1 MQLRDYQVTIDS
13 AINKFM
19 TSSVQRAQVY
29 SPTGS
34 GKTVN
39 YFETIRKHMTRGS
52 LKVCIMHPRIAL
64 SQEQQGRFKNEFG
77 TLLHT
82 TCFHSG
88 AVVKGEEKIQEISTT
103 DPEDIKRFHESFPL
117 DITFSSYDSF
127 FRLLDIEFDLLIV
140 DEAHNFTQ
148 EQYRKHLPLI
158 KAKKV
163 LFFTATPVTD
173 EVEEQKLGMDNPE
186 LFGEVI
192 ASVEPSGLIRD
203 GWIVG
208 PIVHRLTVTTNQK
221 GDGVNTH
228 QIVADA
234 FKYQTLEM
242 QKCGVPFTKMLV
254 TSRGYGDHKNVEDN
268 LVAMWEL
275 IGKQVDTYVIEANS
289 ARKNGRP
296 LTSRVA
302 AINEIRSTGNDVI
315 VLHYDTLAEGIDV
328 DSLTGALI
336 LRTMSQ
342 AKLLQTIGR
351 CGRPTVDKKKKY
363 SVITLPIVDDTRIG
377 GLRAD
382 TIVGAFINGGYGE
395 LTSFMDLSAKEK
407 KIVATTDEPLFDF
420 GEDDI
425 DPVLSD
431 ILRCELQRRLDDLK
445 KQGILVF

>member
-1 MQLRDYQVTIDS
+1 MKLRDYQVTIDT

-19 TSSVQRAQVY
+19 ASSVQRAQVY

-39 YFETIRKHMTRGS
+39 YFATIRKHMTRGT

-77 TLLHT
+77 TLFHT

-148 EQYRKHLPLI
+148 EQYRKLLPFI

-208 PIVHRLTVTTNQK
+208 PIVHRLNVTTNQK

-242 QKCGVPFTKMLV
+242 QKCGVAFTKMLV

-268 LVAMWEL
+268 LVVMWEM
-275 IGKQVDTYVIEANS
+275 IGKQVDTYVIEAAS

-296 LTSRVA
+296 LTSRMA
-302 AINEIRSTGNDVI
+302 AINEIRSSSNDVI

-336 LRTMSQ
+336 LRAMSQ

-351 CGRPTVDKKKKY
+351 CGRPLLNKKY
-363 SVITLPIVDDTRIG
+363 SVITLPIVDGTHIG
-377 GLRAD
+377 GLQAD
-382 TIVGAFINGGYGE
+382 TIVGAFINGGYDQ
-395 LTSFMDLSAKEK
+395 LTMKDDLSGKEI
-407 KIVATTDEPLFDF
+407 KIVATKEDPLFDF

-425 DPVLSD
+425 DPAFSD
-431 ILRCELQRRLDDLK
+431 ITNCVLQRRLDDLK